1 MAHVGPKD
9 HGEHTTT
16 ERVFGDACSFSAM
29 LGIENTRHTTML
41 GCPSLI
47 WSYTSNHITVSSKND
62 VRGQNNSSGWHQKS
76 VSVST
81 HIINN

>member
-29 LGIENTRHTTML
+29 LGIENML
-41 GCPSLI
+41 
-47 WSYTSNHITVSSKND
+47 
-62 VRGQNNSSGWHQKS
+62 
-76 VSVST
+76 T
-81 HIINN
+81 HYNVGMPFPDMVLH